1 MTDITETNPE
11 FIARRLRLAGSLIV
25 AGLLVEGVSLWW
37 NHPLSFV
44 AFLGLGGLLMVVGML
59 VYLAALVSPPKN

>member
-1 MTDITETNPE
+1 MTETTETNSG
-11 FIARRLRLAGSLIV
+11 FMARRLRLAGTLIV
-25 AGLLVEGVSLWW
+25 AGLVVEGVSLWW

-59 VYLAALVSPPKN
+59 VYLVALVSPPKS